1 MITDEIRAAR
11 QQLVL
16 DHFEDEVR
24 QEWDDVLS
32 TFPHPHY
39 ELIPTMTVHDGG
51 DQVRGYY
58 HETRVAF
65 PDQRHEII
73 ALRHADDA
81 VIVEFWLIGTHLGP
95 LGEIPATGGT
105 FRVRMTAYFIF
116 DAAENLV
123 CERVYFDTLSMLRQ
137 LIGGLNMRN
146 PKNWLL
152 TVRCLRG
159 LLRMAGGEPHPS
171 LVDTVEP
178 ELARRPAAAAATAE
192 ATAAEVGVSDAA
204 SAVAAT
210 DTPASTTTDGTATA
224 AESVTATEPAGE
236 TVTAGETPAAAG
248 AEDAAETAL
257 GASEA
262 AGPPAEAGR
271 DADADASGS
280 PAPERPGTAR

>member
-1 MITDEIRAAR
+1 MTTEDIRAAR

-51 DQVRGYY
+51 EQVRGYY
-58 HETRVAF
+58 AETRVAF

-95 LGEIPATGGT
+95 LGRIPATGGT

-116 DAAENLV
+116 DEAENLV

-159 LLRMAGGEPHPS
+159 LLKMAGGEPHPS

-178 ELARRPAAAAATAE
+178 DLTTRRPATTSVE
-192 ATAAEVGVSDAA
+192 TGSSDAA
-204 SAVAAT
+204 SGVAAT
-210 DTPASTTTDGTATA
+210 DTTTAATAGTAAGTPTDDPARPEADSDETSDTPAPAPAPAPDGT
-224 AESVTATEPAGE
+224 
-236 TVTAGETPAAAG
+236 
-248 AEDAAETAL
+248 
-257 GASEA
+257 
-262 AGPPAEAGR
+262 
-271 DADADASGS
+271 
-280 PAPERPGTAR
+280 GTAR

>member
-1 MITDEIRAAR
+1 MITAEIRAAR

-58 HETRVAF
+58 HETRIAF

-105 FRVRMTAYFIF
+105 FRVRMTAYFLF
-116 DAAENLV
+116 DEAENLV

-178 ELARRPAAAAATAE
+178 ELARRPAATAATVE
-192 ATAAEVGVSDAA
+192 ATAAEAGVSDAA

-210 DTPASTTTDGTATA
+210 DATAPAPASATTDGTATA
-224 AESVTATEPAGE
+224 AESVTAAEPAPG
-236 TVTAGETPAAAG
+236 T
-248 AEDAAETAL
+248 
-257 GASEA
+257 SEA
-262 AGPPAEAGR
+262 AGPPAEADR
-271 DADADASGS
+271 DADVDADATGS